1 MPLFKTSFKKKKDKK
16 NYQDIL
22 YDYLKMLLSSKN
34 LLKLISREIK
44 ARFFMNM
51 NDNMLNKN
59 NELKYF
65 ILMKENYRKY
75 KIKTNYFQRWKKTIN
90 LNENSIK
97 DDDSLDNSSSIMNY
111 NLFKSVNGLSG
122 FHKLKLFNINNKNRS
137 LMRYESENKIENEYI
152 EKSKTNIFNNWEND
166 IKICK
171 NINIYLIG
179 NYNKN
184 KEKEFKEEKFN
195 IVLKGCQKIQNQV
208 HDRKKDLLND
218 KNKFFNGIL
227 RIIKNKE
234 LKVINN
240 INKNNKKIK
249 IIENGLNNVQ
259 TQINQNFEIHE
270 KNNNEMD
277 KIEKIR
283 NIKIKD
289 EKKYNS
295 NKKYEENKYVVNLL
309 IVFFLILLGT
319 FIINALNIDNF

>member
-75 KIKTNYFQRWKKTIN
+75 KIKTNYFQRWKKSIN

-97 DDDSLDNSSSIMNY
+97 DDDSLDNNSSSIMNY

-137 LMRYESENKIENEYI
+137 LMRYGSENKIENEYI

-166 IKICK
+166 IKISK
-171 NINIYLIG
+171 NINIYFIG
-179 NYNKN
+179 NFNKN
-184 KEKEFKEEKFN
+184 KEKEFQEEKFN
-195 IVLKGCQKIQNQV
+195 VVLKGSQKIQNQV
-208 HDRKKDLLND
+208 HDSKKAVFKE
-218 KNKFFNGIL
+218 KNKFFNEIL
-227 RIIKNKE
+227 RITKSKEIKF
-234 LKVINN
+234 INN
-240 INKNNKKIK
+240 INENNKKIK

-270 KNNNEMD
+270 NNNSMN
-277 KIEKIR
+277 KIKKIR
-283 NIKIKD
+283 NIKMKD
-289 EKKYNS
+289 EKGYNS
-295 NKKYEENKYVVNLL
+295 NNKYEENKYVVNLL

>member
-179 NYNKN
+179 HFNKN

-227 RIIKNKE
+227 RITKNKE

-277 KIEKIR
+277 KFKKIR